1 MDLKLCCQ
9 ILTYHLEQL
18 SLWILHKNVR
28 WPCNDI
34 QSDVAK
40 EMNSIVT
47 WIACCGNCAEFKFIE
62 KKSKSMCLQIWKI
75 QMCSLHYLL
84 WESIFW
90 YTKLWMNNEIVISG
104 KCHVR
109 QPRSNNYHHRTRMIN
124 ICFSV
129 LIFQKHGELW
139 MTHRIGCTSR
149 CFR

>member
-47 WIACCGNCAEFKFIE
+47 WIACCGNCAEFKFIK

-75 QMCSLHYLL
+75 QMCSLHCLL

-104 KCHVR
+104 KCHV
-109 QPRSNNYHHRTRMIN
+109 SIKLHLCSSTA
-124 ICFSV
+124 FELKSW
-129 LIFQKHGELW
+129 IFILH
-139 MTHRIGCTSR
+139 
-149 CFR
+149 F